1 MVDFITLIVVMAVSF
16 YVGYQMGK
24 KVKGGAV
31 EAMKAKLREKL
42 K

>member
-1 MVDFITLIVVMAVSF
+1 MVDFITLLIVMAVSF

-24 KVKGGAV
+24 KVKGGVV
-31 EAMKAKLREKL
+31 EQMKARLREKL